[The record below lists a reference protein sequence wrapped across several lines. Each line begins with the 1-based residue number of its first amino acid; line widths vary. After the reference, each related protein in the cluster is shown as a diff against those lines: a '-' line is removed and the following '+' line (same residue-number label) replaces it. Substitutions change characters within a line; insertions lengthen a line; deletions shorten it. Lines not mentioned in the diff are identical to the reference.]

1 MIDFLSTSRGNA
13 LAMKEDQ
20 NDRRGKGEE
29 REDREKK
36 TDRKSGRVAGS
47 GEDGWI
53 TFLMSYASSSPE

>member
-1 MIDFLSTSRGNA
+1 MIDRG
-13 LAMKEDQ
+13 
-20 NDRRGKGEE
+20 REE